1 MNNNLLPQT
10 TILYDKTIESCIF
23 NIKGQQVMLD
33 SDIAKFFEVEV
44 KRINE
49 QMKRNKNRF
58 PQDFCFQLIDDELNS
73 ILRPQNATSN
83 KISSKRRYN
92 PYVYTEEG
100 IITLDIRKEIQK
112 ITR

>member
-1 MNNNLLPQT
+1 MNNNLLPQI
-10 TILYDKTIESCIF
+10 TILNDKTIESCIF
-23 NIKGQQVMLD
+23 NIRGQQVMLD
-33 SDIAKFFEVEV
+33 SDIAKFFGVEA

-58 PQDFCFQLIDDELNS
+58 PQDFCFQLTDDELNS

-92 PYVYTEEG
+92 PYVYTNCV
-100 IITLDIRKEIQK
+100 LKDK
-112 ITR
+112 